1 MQDDIGYSSIFPT
14 SGAGF
19 GGPIGATGATGP
31 AQTATGPTGPTG
43 SDSTYIQSIAVDE
56 NGSIEVVSSDD
67 SSSVTGFLRGP
78 TAIYAGLTA
87 LSIGGGIPLIKGV
100 CGGITLDF
108 YNIRAAGTLGV
119 TNTQDGNVKI
129 TLTNVNSSGINDA
142 IEGNRIVYIGVS
154 NDTIYS
160 SDLIPEVS
168 TNANR
173 KGSLNYS
180 YVNFGGE
187 TAGKNVVADIRETIK
202 TVGPIKI
209 GERVVTLDTFYDYGG
224 TDGITLDVSR
234 ATVYQVIT
242 PIGIKAFKHDPIPAG
257 QVMSFTMVV
266 DGEDVWNFPSDVI
279 FDAESKPVFYPGVNI
294 LHLWKSSSDTIW
306 RANFTARGF
315 GISEINTPGSRGS
328 CCYYDVDGTKHCD
341 EYTTQTLCN
350 EKNGTYAPFKSCFE
364 NPCLKNDTTEE
375 YNGVCCSE
383 GRCIPNIDPNFCQAI
398 NGYFIQGITCG
409 EYGLYPDDDASN
421 LSTEENISGLCYNK
435 CKAPA
440 ICCKNGQ
447 CLGFLTQE
455 HCEEILGGKTV
466 AANSCVDASCCDHV
480 NAPGACCIPDAQ
492 NNYTCNS
499 VNTPFECI
507 SAGGFYMGRNSSC
520 ETVNC
525 SCDVIET
532 TNCFKC
538 ESGENGCF
546 CVPELI
552 NSGTCEDYGYYST
565 ETDCSNNCS
574 QKTCY
579 KCNGKVCEQITAC
592 NNCPSGYSEGTC
604 VENITCQTKTC
615 YKGCENCQCESQV
628 VDADQPCPEGYE
640 NSNCDCTDFDCDRQV
655 ACFWCFPQINSS
667 IFNFSPENSTAGG
680 WNRFARRHMQAPYR
694 AFAFVNSEVKTK
706 LDSVSI
712 DSANITLTLPELQNG
727 IQRTAVTSTQTITI
741 DGVSY
746 ELPYFVENLA
756 SINLNVDVGSLPM
769 APGNTEATPISVA
782 GSYRCYYIG
791 GYAHDTNPNGSTS
804 NRDRCLDA
812 FGYQNID
819 RQKCKLCDFIDPIEY
834 QLPITPGAGEEY
846 SIDTV
851 EPYSYIMKNTETYV
865 PFPPLWGRMTY
876 SQESRFCRL
885 AVFLRVTH
893 NLRLMSEQMILEI
906 CHAARTGELKGFM
919 HKIIQKYKSSYQGK
933 TEVLNDMVSGMVAGL
948 GNPQFVGNLQN
959 GNTFRGCSP
968 TLKYDPLYLGTYP
981 TTSGEFTYGSALE
994 WSYTDLFAQTNDGI
1008 YNDLGHHTCYNE
1020 AGLVDPLFYL
1030 DPDNFEPETTPPAWW
1045 AQGKGWIMPGYGFR
1059 VGGNGDGFVDIVNA
1073 GWGGEDTFKIASYVY
1088 PEKENSFVTNPDSQ
1102 GSLLNLVGEIFFY
1115 KPEDEDVPD
1124 GSSLVTI
1131 PPPLS
1136 GSTNFTLADRLTIP
1150 ESGTPRGIFGRNL
1163 RYNLDKFRT
1172 ATVFYHEEN
1181 GQLVQTM
1188 PFVPLQFNSNHVS
1201 VPIVYINGWY
1211 YPSAD
1216 CRDNTGER
1224 CLGIGCACV
1233 CANAPACTVTPGCQ
1247 GPDCTGTGS
1256 GNPQNWYVNTGLIG
1270 TSEDFTTSGFLPSTQ
1285 APIKDKTK
1293 SKNVLIADGICVN
1306 MLCPEC
1312 ELYESC

>member
-43 SDSTYIQSIAVDE
+43 SDSTYIQSIAIDE
-56 NGSIEVVSSDD
+56 SGSIEVVSSDD
-67 SSSVTGFLRGP
+67 VGSVTGFLLGP
-78 TAIYAGLTA
+78 TGIYAGLTA
-87 LSIGGGIPLIKGV
+87 LSVGGGIPLIKGV

-108 YNIRAAGTLGV
+108 YNIRAAGALGV

-129 TLTNVNSSGINDA
+129 ILANVSASGGLDPS
-142 IEGNRIVYIGVS
+142 IEGNRIVYIGVT

-160 SDLIPEVS
+160 SDLVPEVS
-168 TNANR
+168 TNSNR
-173 KGSLNYS
+173 KGTLNYS

-209 GERVVTLDTFYDYGG
+209 GERVVTLDTFYDHGG
-224 TDGITLDVSR
+224 SDGITLDVSR
-234 ATVYQVIT
+234 ATVYQIIT
-242 PIGIKAFKHDPIPAG
+242 PIGIQAFKHDPIPAG

-266 DGEDVWNFPSDVI
+266 DGEDVWNFPSDVV
-279 FDAESKPVFYPGVNI
+279 FDAESKPVFYPGINI
-294 LHLWKSSSDTIW
+294 LHLWKSSSDTFW

-315 GISEINTPGSRGS
+315 GVSEITNPGTKGS

-350 EKNGTYAPFKSCFE
+350 EKNGTYAAFKSCFE
-364 NPCLKNDTTEE
+364 NPCLENDTTEE

-409 EYGLYPDDDASN
+409 QYGLYPDDNASN

-435 CKAPA
+435 CKESAV
-440 ICCKNGQ
+440 CCKNGQ

-480 NAPGACCIPDAQ
+480 VAPGACCIPDAQ

-565 ETDCSNNCS
+565 ETDCSNNCA

-579 KCNGKVCEQITAC
+579 RCNGKVCEQITAC
-592 NNCPSGYSEGTC
+592 SNCPDGYSEGTC

-615 YKGCENCQCESQV
+615 YKACENCQCETEII
-628 VDADQPCPEGYE
+628 DADQPCPDGYE
-640 NSNCDCTDFDCDRQV
+640 NNNCNCSDFECDRQV
-655 ACFWCFPQINSS
+655 ACFWCFPEINPNMSS
-667 IFNFSPENSTAGG
+667 FSPTDSTVGSWRA
-680 WNRFARRHMQAPYR
+680 FSARHMQAPYR
-694 AFAFVNSEVKTK
+694 AVAFVNSEIRSK
-706 LDSVSI
+706 LDSVSEE
-712 DSANITLTLPELQNG
+712 SANITITLPKLTESDITRQITTQTQEVTVDGQTYQLPYFNLTLPSNFN
-727 IQRTAVTSTQTITI
+727 
-741 DGVSY
+741 VSA
-746 ELPYFVENLA
+746 N
-756 SINLNVDVGSLPM
+756 NLPM
-769 APGNTEATPISVA
+769 ARDISTTPISVS

-791 GYAHDTNPNGSTS
+791 AYQHDTANGSN
-804 NRDRCLDA
+804 NRDRCLNA
-812 FGYQNID
+812 FGYQNVNK
-819 RQKCKLCDFIDPIEY
+819 QKCKLCDKMDQVQYE
-834 QLPITPGAGEEY
+834 LPVTVQAGEQY
-846 SIDTV
+846 VLSSV
-851 EPYSYIMKNTETYV
+851 EPFSVVINDYSAFA
-865 PFPPLWGRMTY
+865 PFPPLWGRITY
-876 SQESRFCRL
+876 GWENKACRMGFF
-885 AVFLRVTH
+885 VRQTN
-893 NLRLMSEQMILEI
+893 NLRLMSDQMIIEM

-919 HKIIQKYKSSYQGK
+919 HKIIQKYESNYSGK
-933 TEVLNDMVSGMVAGL
+933 TEVLNDMVSGMVSAL
-948 GNPQFVGNLQN
+948 GNIDYIGGHKNNVDAGFGSANYIAYDPYLLSTPTISSSVTYGATPQFAFTNLGAGYN
-959 GNTFRGCSP
+959 
-968 TLKYDPLYLGTYP
+968 
-981 TTSGEFTYGSALE
+981 
-994 WSYTDLFAQTNDGI
+994 SYAHNSCFSDIWNYESLF
-1008 YNDLGHHTCYNE
+1008 
-1020 AGLVDPLFYL
+1020 
-1030 DPDNFEPETTPPAWW
+1030 DPDNFDPAEPATPQYWT
-1045 AQGKGWIMPGYGFR
+1045 KIRGWYLPYYDSR
-1059 VGGNGDGFVDIVNA
+1059 VGGQGDNLADIVAA
-1073 GWGGEDTFKIASYVY
+1073 GYGNEDTAKIASYFY
-1088 PEKENSFVTNPDSQ
+1088 PLKESELVTNPETE
-1102 GSLLNLVGEIFFY
+1102 GSLLDLVGELYFY
-1115 KPEDEDVPD
+1115 KPEDEEIQNGPT
-1124 GSSLVTI
+1124 LRLI
-1131 PPPLS
+1131 PPPPV
-1136 GSTNFTLADRLTIP
+1136 GSEGTSFTEDLNQNGL
-1150 ESGTPRGIFGRNL
+1150 PRGIFGRNL

-1188 PFVPLQFNSNHVS
+1188 PFVQLQYNANHVS
-1201 VPIVYINGWY
+1201 VPIIYLNGWY
-1211 YPSAD
+1211 YPPAE
-1216 CRDNTGER
+1216 CRDTSGER
-1224 CLGIGCACV
+1224 CYGIGGVQCGDL
-1233 CANAPACTVTPGCQ
+1233 PPCTATPGCQ
-1247 GPDCTGTGS
+1247 GANCSGS
-1256 GNPQNWYVNTGLIG
+1256 GAGNASNWFINTGLIG
-1270 TSEDFTTSGFLPSTQ
+1270 TSDDFTTSGLLPSTQ
-1285 APIKDKTK
+1285 PPTTNKTK